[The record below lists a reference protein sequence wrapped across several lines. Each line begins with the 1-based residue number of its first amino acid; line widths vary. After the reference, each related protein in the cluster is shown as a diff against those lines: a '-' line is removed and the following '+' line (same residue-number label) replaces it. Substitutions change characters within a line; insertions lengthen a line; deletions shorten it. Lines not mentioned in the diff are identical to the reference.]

1 MKKLTIAALL
11 AGQLLAAA
19 QPISAAPLDDDRST
33 FGEQR
38 RGAFI
43 GARFRVP
50 FGGEEAGR
58 PRAALSL
65 TSVDHGRQM
74 DGRMRTRFA
83 EGIELGVSPN
93 RPLTLSLGGA
103 SFARRLAAAQGEEQ
117 PPVDNRERQNR
128 TGRTVLKGLA
138 VVAIIGVAVIGGLYL
153 ALTVACDGNRCDE

>member
-19 QPISAAPLDDDRST
+19 QPVSAAPLDDDRAS

-50 FGGEEAGR
+50 FGGENSGR

-74 DGRMRTRFA
+74 DGQTRTRFA

-93 RPLTLSLGGA
+93 RPLTLSIGGA
-103 SFARRLAAAQGEEQ
+103 SFAGRLAAAQGEEQ
-117 PPVDNRERQNR
+117 QPTDNRGRQGR
-128 TGRTVLKGLA
+128 TGRTILKGLA
-138 VVAIIGVAVIGGLYL
+138 VAAIIGAAVIGGLYL
-153 ALTVACDGNRCDE
+153 AIVVACDGNRCDD